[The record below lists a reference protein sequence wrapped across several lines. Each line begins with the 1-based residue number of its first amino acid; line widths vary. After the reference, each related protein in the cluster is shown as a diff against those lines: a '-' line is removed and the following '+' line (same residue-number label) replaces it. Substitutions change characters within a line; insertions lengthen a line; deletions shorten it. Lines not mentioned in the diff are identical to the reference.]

1 MKFLLAVDE
10 EAKLKG
16 KSVDFDIAIGFYEDG
31 WRDLKS
37 TKELAKLV
45 VEEAGVKSSVSG
57 ILYKN

>member
-31 WRDLKS
+31 WTKLKS
-37 TKELAKLV
+37 TKELAEHVIK
-45 VEEAGVKSSVSG
+45 EAGFKSDSPG
-57 ILYKN
+57 IVYN